1 MIRRDFIKHTAL
13 SSVGALIQPLW
24 LSETKTK
31 LDLSK
36 VGLQLYTV
44 RQNIEDDLLSTL
56 RKIKDIGYSHV
67 EGASYNNRKFYGHTR
82 EHYLKILRDVGLK
95 MTSNHIEFGR
105 PNDKDRFNMN
115 YNWEKVCEDAAF
127 MGQEYLVCPWLP
139 NEIRTTI
146 DNDKSTAKLLNICGV
161 AAKKHGLKMCYH
173 NHGFEFVPLDKIL
186 PFDILAQETDS
197 DLVHFELD
205 IYWTHRAGIDTQKLI
220 KKYRGRF
227 PLFHIK
233 DMEAAPNLS
242 FTEFGTGV
250 INWKKMFKLSEIAGL
265 KYFYI
270 EQDDMK
276 KYNAIESIQISYD
289 NLKAI
294 KL

>member
-1 MIRRDFIKHTAL
+1 MIRRDFIKYTAL
-13 SSVGALIQPLW
+13 SSVGTLVQPLR

-31 LDLSK
+31 LDVSK

-44 RQNIEDDLLSTL
+44 RQELEDDLIGTL
-56 RKIKDIGYSHV
+56 RKIKEIGYSHV
-67 EGASYNNRKFYGHTR
+67 EGASYYNRKFYGQTR
-82 EHYLKILRDVGLK
+82 EHYLRILSDVDLK

-105 PNDKDRFNMN
+105 PNEKDRFNMN
-115 YNWEKVCEDAAF
+115 NNWEQVCEDAAF
-127 MGQEYLVCPWLP
+127 MEQEYIVCPSLP
-139 NEIRTTI
+139 KGIRTSI
-146 DNDKSTAKLLNICGV
+146 DNYKSTAELLNICGV
-161 AAKKHGLKMCYH
+161 EAKKHGLKLCYH
-173 NHGFEFVPLDKIL
+173 NHDFEFVPLDKIL

-197 DLVHFELD
+197 NLVHFELD
-205 IYWTHRAGIDTQKLI
+205 IYWTHRAGMDTQKLI
-220 KKYRGRF
+220 KKYKGRF

-233 DMEAAPNLS
+233 DMEAAPDFS

-289 NLKAI
+289 NLNAI

>member
-1 MIRRDFIKHTAL
+1 MIRRDFVKYTAL
-13 SSVGALIQPLW
+13 SSAGTLIQPFW
-24 LSETKTK
+24 LSETRTK

-44 RQNIEDDLLSTL
+44 RQDIEDDLLGTL
-56 RKIKDIGYSHV
+56 RNIKAIGYSHV
-67 EGASYNNRKFYGHTR
+67 EGASYSKRKFYGQTR
-82 EHYLKILRDVGLK
+82 ENYLRILSDIGLK

-105 PNDKDRFNMN
+105 PDDLDKFNMN
-115 YNWEKVCEDAAF
+115 NNWEQVCEDAAF

-139 NEIRTTI
+139 KEVRTTI
-146 DNDKSTAKLLNICGV
+146 DDYKRTAELLNTCG
-161 AAKKHGLKMCYH
+161 AQANEYGLKMCYH
-173 NHGFEFVPLDKIL
+173 NHDFEFNPIDKIQ
-186 PFDILAQETDS
+186 PFDILAQETDPS
-197 DLVHFELD
+197 LVQFELD
-205 IYWTHRAGIDTQKLI
+205 IYWTHRSKVDTKQLI
-220 KKYRGRF
+220 TKYKGRF

-233 DMEAAPNLS
+233 DMEAAPDLS

-250 INWKKMFKLSEIAGL
+250 INWKKIFKLSEIAGL

-289 NLKAI
+289 NLNAL